1 MNLAHFHTTK
11 IIPIYSQG
19 ISNKFEIKI
28 CVTVLKHIMYERE
41 QRRCQALVGG
51 LVACSRENLKK
62 IGAIKCI
69 LAHFHADYFLS
80 RKHHLST
87 GSHKVSR

>member
-1 MNLAHFHTTK
+1 MNLAQFHTTK

-28 CVTVLKHIMYERE
+28 CVTVLKHIMYECE
-41 QRRCQALVGG
+41 HQRWQALVGG

-62 IGAIKCI
+62 SVQLGAFWHIFMQIISCPESIIYQQAK
-69 LAHFHADYFLS
+69 S
-80 RKHHLST
+80 
-87 GSHKVSR
+87 